1 MKLSGKVAL
10 VTGSAMRVG
19 KSLAMRLGE
28 EGCNVVVHYGRSA
41 QAAADTVAELKSIGV
56 TAWAVS
62 ADLGNESE
70 VRQLISEAGAVAG
83 QIDILI
89 NNASVFPAESFTDAD
104 SVNWDKTMMIN
115 LKTPFLL
122 SQAFAAQLPEASQG
136 KIINL
141 LDASSMRPRNHHFA
155 YTISK
160 YGLEGLTKTI
170 AHALAPHNIQVNGV
184 ALGAILPNSNDADPA
199 AFEAMAANN
208 PSLRNGDP
216 KAVANAMVYLL
227 KHADY
232 VTGESIRIDGGQHLI

>member
-1 MKLSGKVAL
+1 MKLSGKTAL
-10 VTGSAMRVG
+10 VTGSAIRVG
-19 KSLAMRLGE
+19 RTLAERLAD

-41 QAAADTVAELKSIGV
+41 QAAAQTVTDLQSRGV
-56 TAWAVS
+56 NAWAIS
-62 ADLGNESE
+62 ADLGDEAA
-70 VRQLISEAGAVAG
+70 VAQLIPAANAQAGPL
-83 QIDILI
+83 DILV
-89 NNASVFPAESFTDAD
+89 NSASVFPEESFDDAD
-104 SVNWDKTMMIN
+104 SANWDHTMMVN

-122 SQAFAAQLPEASQG
+122 SQAFAQQIKHPTQG

-160 YGLEGLTKTI
+160 CALEGLTKTV
-170 AHALAPHNIQVNGV
+170 AHALAARNIQVNGI

-216 KAVANAMVYLL
+216 KAVCNAMLYLL

-232 VTGESIRIDGGQHLI
+232 VTGESIRIDGGQHLV